1 MSTTTLAYLLAAVI
15 VLLIIAVAV
24 IYRRRENREKFMPDD
39 PTTPKLRQA
48 VKFVGGDLDCIANTA
63 RAVKV
68 KEEEIESSAGS
79 PYPEA
84 VQVLEGAQAGIS
96 EIVNSV
102 ERLRGAIRTMT
113 PTYQNALGLYRGL
126 RDSDRAL
133 WAAAKSLDAA
143 GKQIDQIISDTGMS
157 DDPGPD
163 HALLVMAAGQL
174 RQISTCLYSLVRS
187 VHYLGGAL
195 QLE

>member
-1 MSTTTLAYLLAAVI
+1 MSDPTIAYLLAAVI

-24 IYRRRENREKFMPDD
+24 IYRRRERREKFMPDD

-48 VKFVGGDLDCIANTA
+48 VKFIGGDLDCIANTA
-63 RAVKV
+63 LAVKV
-68 KEEEIESSAGS
+68 KEEEIESGTESA
-79 PYPEA
+79 YPDA
-84 VQVLEGAQAGIS
+84 IQVLEGAQLGMA
-96 EIVNSV
+96 EIVRSV
-102 ERLRGAIRTMT
+102 ERLRGTIRTMT

-133 WAAAKSLDAA
+133 WAAAKSLDNA
-143 GKQIDQIISDTGMS
+143 GVQINKIISDTGMQES
-157 DDPGPD
+157 GTD
-163 HALLVMAAGQL
+163 HALLVAAAGQL
-174 RQISTCLYSLVRS
+174 HQISTCLYSLVRS